1 MSLSS
6 AAARRAVGFRSRNA
20 SLERCAG
27 AQLVRRDTGRTP
39 TAPSHRCEEELEPS
53 EHLVPNVIRLTR
65 EAYPSSYVDRPSLQQ
80 LSSEHHYPHRQHNP
94 PRRCSTSPSR
104 STPSRSSPSSPRP
117 TLAGL
122 SRATDAKRTQNEPRI
137 DSDSASTARDLA
149 VRRDR
154 HTRVGLGAKTLGPGG
169 QLVGRWKSVNSQ
181 AQCGSVTAV
190 LSLS

>member
-1 MSLSS
+1 MNLSS
-6 AAARRAVGFRSRNA
+6 ATARRAVGFRSRNA

-94 PRRCSTSPSR
+94 PCRCSTSPSR
-104 STPSRSSPSSPRP
+104 STPSWSSPSSPRP
-117 TLAGL
+117 TPLLLTSSDAQGTDGL
-122 SRATDAKRTQNEPRI
+122 TEQATPIYPTPDKQGTGIQELVWA
-137 DSDSASTARDLA
+137 L
-149 VRRDR
+149 RRL
-154 HTRVGLGAKTLGPGG
+154 GL
-169 QLVGRWKSVNSQ
+169 
-181 AQCGSVTAV
+181 V
-190 LSLS
+190 LSL